1 MSPRRVSTPAPAVRL
16 VPAAP
21 AARAVPAA
29 PAGSAVPALRAVPAA
44 SDAPAASALRAV
56 PAASA
61 APALRAVP
69 AASAVPTG
77 SGAGPRR
84 RRVAVPLAG
93 AALAT
98 LLLAGCGG
106 SDTAAPAAPQGQA
119 QQGAAPAAG
128 GAAPSGKPAASG
140 RPASPGSGAQS
151 GSGAGQAKGALARSE
166 PQKISIPSLGLSS
179 SLETLRQNADGTMQ
193 TPKDPGL
200 AGWYEPGPTPGSQG
214 PAIIAGHVT
223 WNGAAAVFQKLK
235 TMKAGDT
242 IKVTRQDNKTATFT
256 VDRVAEYPKA
266 EFPTLEVYK
275 NLDYAG
281 LRLVTCG
288 GDFDPKKHYY
298 DSNVVVFARMTGSA

>member
-1 MSPRRVSTPAPAVRL
+1 MSPRRVSASAPAVRL
-16 VPAAP
+16 VPAVPGTP
-21 AARAVPAA
+21 AVRAVPA
-29 PAGSAVPALRAVPAA
+29 GSG
-44 SDAPAASALRAV
+44 
-56 PAASA
+56 

-69 AASAVPTG
+69 AGSGTPALRAVPTTPTTPAG
-77 SGAGPRR
+77 SGARPRR

-119 QQGAAPAAG
+119 PQAAAPAAG
-128 GAAPSGKPAASG
+128 GAAPSGKAAASG
-140 RPASPGSGAQS
+140 RPASPGAGAQS
-151 GSGAGQAKGALARSE
+151 GSGSGQAKGALARSE

-179 SLETLRQNADGTMQ
+179 SLETLRQNTDGTMQ

>member
-1 MSPRRVSTPAPAVRL
+1 MSPRRVSVSAPAVRL
-16 VPAAP
+16 VPAVPGTP
-21 AARAVPAA
+21 AVRAEPAT
-29 PAGSAVPALRAVPAA
+29 PTRSG
-44 SDAPAASALRAV
+44 
-56 PAASA
+56 
-61 APALRAVP
+61 APALRAV
-69 AASAVPTG
+69 STG
-77 SGAGPRR
+77 SGTPALRVVPTTPTTPTTPPGSGARPRR

-119 QQGAAPAAG
+119 PQAAAPAAG
-128 GAAPSGKPAASG
+128 GAAPSGKAAASG
-140 RPASPGSGAQS
+140 RPASPGAGAQS
-151 GSGAGQAKGALARSE
+151 GSAPAKGTLTRSE

-179 SLETLRQNADGTMQ
+179 SLETLRQNTDGTMQ